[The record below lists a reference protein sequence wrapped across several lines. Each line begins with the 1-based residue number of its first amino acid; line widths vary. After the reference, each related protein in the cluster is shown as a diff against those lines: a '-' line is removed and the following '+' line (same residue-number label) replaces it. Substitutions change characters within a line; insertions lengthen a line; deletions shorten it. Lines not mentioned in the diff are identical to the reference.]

1 MNNEELEIEIE
12 NLRTT
17 VHENNVLIADMS
29 ESIEEFHLILENL
42 KIDKIIEAI
51 TDLQNEVSDLAGKP
65 VGLLFDR
72 IRRNA

>member
-29 ESIEEFHLILENL
+29 DSIEEFHLILENY
-42 KIDKIIEAI
+42 IYGRI
-51 TDLQNEVSDLAGKP
+51 NED
-65 VGLLFDR
+65 
-72 IRRNA
+72 